1 MSAVMSEFTSV
12 QRGTTVLVVEDDE
25 IQRALIRETLE
36 REGHEVHEA
45 EDGRTALAAAAATS
59 PGLVLLDVSLPGA
72 SGLEVLRVLRQASD
86 VPVIL
91 VTGKAE
97 ESDRV
102 LGLGL
107 GADDYVVKPFYPRE
121 LAARVEALLRRSGR
135 DRAPDKIEHGSLAI
149 DLGSREITLAGE
161 KVDCS
166 VKEFD
171 LLAFLAASPH
181 RVHSREDLL
190 HAVWGSSSAWQ
201 DPGTVTEHVRRLR
214 SKLGDDADA
223 PRWIVTVRGVGYR
236 FEPDVAPQ

>member
-1 MSAVMSEFTSV
+1 MSAAMHEFTSA

-36 REGHEVHEA
+36 REGHVVHEA
-45 EDGRTALAAAAATS
+45 EDGRTALAAASSAA
-59 PGLVLLDVSLPGA
+59 PGLILLDVSLPGA
-72 SGLEVLRVLRQASD
+72 SGLEVLRTLRQVSN

-121 LAARVEALLRRSGR
+121 LVARVEALLRRTGGN
-135 DRAPDKIEHGSLAI
+135 DAPARIEHGSLVI
-149 DLGSREITLAGE
+149 DVASREVTLAGE
-161 KVDCS
+161 QIECS

-181 RVHSREDLL
+181 RVHSREALL
-190 HAVWGSSSAWQ
+190 HSVWGSSSSWQ
-201 DPGTVTEHVRRLR
+201 DPGTVTEHIRRLR
-214 SKLGDDADA
+214 AKLGDDAGA
-223 PRWIVTVRGVGYR
+223 PEWIMTVRGMGYR
-236 FEPDVAPQ
+236 FEPGPGS